1 VRVPAVA
8 AVKTGAATF
17 VALRSVAG
25 VQLYV
30 FAPLAVSV
38 CVSPT
43 HKVSGPTGVIET
55 VGFAFTVT
63 VTVAEFVQPVAV
75 VVPVTV

>member
-1 VRVPAVA
+1 VPVVA

-17 VALRSVAG
+17 VAERSIAG
-25 VQLYV
+25 DQLYV

-38 CVSPT
+38 CVWPT

-63 VTVAEFVQPVAV
+63 VTVAEFVHPFAS
-75 VVPVTV
+75 VPVTV